1 MAGALQNLAVNIFF
15 KSPPQPA
22 KTDADADAPPAYN
35 GLVYTPPSPHTLAPP
50 KPPKPPHSNATLPR
64 RFPWRDLVLQLFA
77 LGVSAL
83 ALGMTAFVVW
93 VFDNNPAQTFH
104 TDIVSGWST
113 AITLNAVLA
122 WLAAVA
128 KLSLMWPL
136 AECIGQ
142 MRWVLFAERPRKLAD
157 FDSIGG
163 AGRDVFGAVR
173 WIFKFRRGLLVHF
186 GAALILLS
194 LGLDPA
200 IQQLTTY
207 ELRSVPATPDIA
219 ARLSANP
226 SYTPT
231 RGFSRGLI
239 LATPRAL
246 LWGANSAV
254 LGDPVT
260 TAHSC
265 PSGTCTY
272 PDTTSVGVC
281 SACEEITDQ
290 LTRNCTALTAR
301 NKLCQGATCF
311 TSGQLCTYTYNA
323 TSAGGG
329 TTFLSINAEGGN
341 STVSGSTVTI
351 PADRIVMTALYIQPD
366 NATAATTQ
374 NLPIAPGYVAEGGS
388 HMARGYTCALRF
400 CEQAYSA
407 QVVNGTFSETLVNA
421 SSVDSFSLP
430 VPQISEITDELLNR
444 ALPLSASGKTNVS
457 IAALFAMGTGLAV
470 SLSGNATVLTA
481 EPGPGEVSELHRGL
495 YIDLLTADLGDVMGN
510 VTASMSAAVRNE
522 GAGVEGVTL
531 VVESWMVA
539 RWAWFA
545 WPAGVWV
552 GVLVLLMAV
561 VRGTWVGRSGW
572 MGGSAVAGMLVGLE
586 AGVRAEVDVMG
597 GAVKRDEVSGGLGA
611 WRDKWSVRGVAEEL
625 KVSTGVAEEG
635 GVRVVRFRRGE

>member
-1 MAGALQNLAVNIFF
+1 MAGTLQKLAVNIFF
-15 KSPPQPA
+15 KSPPPT
-22 KTDADADAPPAYN
+22 KTEADLPPAYN
-35 GLVYTPPSPHTLAPP
+35 GLVYTPPSPTAHRPP
-50 KPPKPPHSNATLPR
+50 KPPKPPHSNAALPR
-64 RFPWRDLVLQLFA
+64 RFPWRALLLQLLA

-113 AITLNAVLA
+113 AVTLNAVLA

-128 KLSLMWPL
+128 KVALMWPL

-142 MRWVLFAERPRKLAD
+142 MRWVLFAERPRRLAD
-157 FDSIGG
+157 FESIGG
-163 AGRDVFGAVR
+163 AGRDVFGAVG

-186 GAALILLS
+186 GAALMLLS

-200 IQQLTTY
+200 IQQLTSY
-207 ELRSVPATPDIA
+207 ELRSVPATPA
-219 ARLSANP
+219 TPARLSSNP

-246 LWGANSAV
+246 LWGATSAL

-260 TAHSC
+260 TTHSC
-265 PSGTCTY
+265 ASGNCTY
-272 PDTTSVGVC
+272 PAATSVGVC
-281 SACEEITDQ
+281 STCDDITDQ
-290 LTRNCTALTAR
+290 LTRNCTTLTTKNR
-301 NKLCQGATCF
+301 YCQSATCF

-329 TTFLSINAEGGN
+329 TTFLSANAEGAN
-341 STVSGSTVTI
+341 STVAGNTVII
-351 PADRIVMTALYIQPD
+351 PADRIVLTALYIQQD
-366 NATAATTQ
+366 NATAAATQ

-388 HMARGYTCALRF
+388 HMARGYVCALRF
-400 CEQAYSA
+400 CEQAYQA
-407 QVVNGTFSETLVNA
+407 QVVNGTYSETLVN
-421 SSVDSFSLP
+421 STSVDSFALP
-430 VPQISEITDELLNR
+430 VPQLSEITDELLNR
-444 ALPLSASGKTNVS
+444 PLPIAASGKTNVS
-457 IAALFAMGTGLAV
+457 TAALFAMGMGLAV

-481 EPGPGEVSELHRGL
+481 EPRPGEVSALHQGL
-495 YIDLLTADLGDVMGN
+495 YVDLLTADLVGVMAN
-510 VTASMSAAVRNE
+510 VTGSMSAAVRNE

-545 WPAGVWV
+545 WPAGVWL
-552 GVLVLLMAV
+552 GVLVLLVAV
-561 VRGTWVGRSGW
+561 VRGTWVGRGGW

-597 GAVKRDEVSGGLGA
+597 GGVKRDEVSGGLGA
-611 WRDKWSVRGVAEEL
+611 WRDKWSVRSVAEEV
-625 KVSTGVAEEG
+625 KVGTGVVQEG
-635 GVRVVRFRRGE
+635 GVAVLQTSTYD

>member
-1 MAGALQNLAVNIFF
+1 MAFLQNLAVNVLF
-15 KSPPQPA
+15 KSPPPA
-22 KTDADADAPPAYN
+22 KTESDAPPAYN
-35 GLVYTPPSPHTLAPP
+35 GLTYTPPSPADLRPR
-50 KPPKPPHSNATLPR
+50 KPPKPPHSNTALPR
-64 RFPWRDLVLQLFA
+64 RFPWRDLALQLLA

-83 ALGMTAFVVW
+83 ALGMAAFVVW
-93 VFDNNPAQTFH
+93 VFDDNPAQTFH

-128 KLSLMWPL
+128 KLALMWPL

-173 WIFKFRRGLLVHF
+173 WILKFRRGLLVHF
-186 GAALILLS
+186 GAALMLLS

-207 ELRSVPATPDIA
+207 ELRTVPATPDTP
-219 ARLSANP
+219 ARMASNP

-246 LWGANSAV
+246 LWGATSAL

-265 PSGTCTY
+265 ASGNCTY
-272 PDTTSVGVC
+272 PAAVSVGVC
-281 SACEEITDQ
+281 STCEDITAQ
-290 LTRNCTALTAR
+290 LARNCTTLTEKNRHCHNAI
-301 NKLCQGATCF
+301 CF
-311 TSGQLCTYTYNA
+311 TSGQLCTYSYNT

-329 TTFLSINAEGGN
+329 TTFLSVKADGAN
-341 STVSGSTVTI
+341 STVAGTTVLI

-366 NATAATTQ
+366 NVTAATTQ
-374 NLPIAPGYVAEGGS
+374 DMPIAPGYVPEGGT
-388 HMARGYTCALRF
+388 HMARGFVCALRF
-400 CEQAYSA
+400 CEQEYTA
-407 QVVNGTFSETLVNA
+407 QVVNGTYSETLA
-421 SSVDSFSLP
+421 GSTTPGASVDSFALP
-430 VPQISEITDELLNR
+430 VPQISEVTDELLNQ
-444 ALPLSASGKTNVS
+444 ALPVAPSGKTSVS
-457 IAALFAMGTGLAV
+457 LAALYAMGTGLAV

-481 EPGPGEVSELHRGL
+481 QPRPGDVSEMHRAL
-495 YIDLLTADLGDVMGN
+495 YIDLLAADFEQVMAN
-510 VTASMSAAVRNE
+510 VTGSMSAAVRNE

-552 GVLVLLMAV
+552 GVLVLLLAV
-561 VRGTWVGRSGW
+561 VRGTWVGRGGW
-572 MGGSAVAGMLVGLE
+572 MGGSAVAGMVVGLE
-586 AGVRAEVDVMG
+586 AGVRAEVDLVG
-597 GAVKRDEVSGGLGA
+597 GGVKRDEVSGGLGA
-611 WRDKWSVRGVAEEL
+611 WRDKWSVRGAAEEV
-625 KVSTGVAEEG
+625 KVGTGVVQEG
-635 GVRVVRFRRGE
+635 GVAVVRFRRGG